1 MIKKLSQILLVII
14 VLQIMSGCKNN
25 SVDES
30 ITGNS
35 IENIGYKYIKS
46 FPHDTS
52 SFTEGFVIYNGK
64 LFESTGSP
72 ESFSYARSVVGV
84 VDQLTGKIDEKVVL
98 KKDRFFGEG
107 ITFLNGKLFQL
118 TYKSRV
124 GFVYDAKTFE
134 KINEFNIPSE
144 EGWGLTT
151 DGESLIMSDGT
162 YLLTFLDSVNF
173 EVTKTIDVTQNGI
186 AKNHLN
192 ELEFING
199 YIYAN
204 IWPTSTIVKINPE
217 NGKVVGIIN
226 LDDFSNEASH
236 LYPLSLEMNGI
247 AYDDNTNQIYLTG
260 KFWPRIYQIELFN

>member
-1 MIKKLSQILLVII
+1 MVVRIFPIVLFII
-14 VLQIMSGCKNN
+14 VSYFMSGCRNK

-30 ITGNS
+30 IIDSS
-35 IENIGYKYIKS
+35 IENIGYRYIKS
-46 FPHDTS
+46 FPHDTT

-72 ESFSYARSVVGV
+72 ESFSYAKSRVGV
-84 VDQLTGKIDEKVVL
+84 VDLLTGKIDERLVL
-98 KKDRFFGEG
+98 NSDRFFGEG

-118 TYKSRV
+118 TYKSRL

-162 YLLTFLDSVNF
+162 YILTFLDSVNF

-199 YIYAN
+199 YIFAN

-247 AYDDNTNQIYLTG
+247 AYDGYTNQIYLTG
-260 KFWPRIYQIELFN
+260 KFWPKIYQIELFN